1 MNKIKFRFESALG
14 TLSRNS
20 QIYQSVRHVAEQ
32 VLVFHEMEKGQ
43 IVAKCAVCVEK
54 INQKTYLLKIEQFRS
69 FCNVLKRIVYANT
82 VECGKIDGY
91 KIQRRG
97 MYVEI
102 LWSEQDMGQTQK
114 YV

>member
-1 MNKIKFRFESALG
+1 
-14 TLSRNS
+14 
-20 QIYQSVRHVAEQ
+20 
-32 VLVFHEMEKGQ
+32 MEKGQ

-69 FCNVLKRIVYANT
+69 LCNVLKRIVYVNT

-97 MYVEI
+97 ECTVRYYGVSRTWARPKNTFELAQKQLKI
-102 LWSEQDMGQTQK
+102 LITK
-114 YV
+114 RI